1 MTEVGDAGEVR
12 EAGDAGGVGAA
23 GGVGEIGAAGEV
35 ACRPPYERALWFFVA
50 LGTAGAGAGLVGG
63 AYGGGPAAPW
73 AGAGLVGALVAV
85 AALHAA
91 TARVYADAHGLRSR
105 TVSRRRSVPWSAVAE
120 LRVCLTYAHGAR
132 ARQSRRVVVVPR
144 AGRPWPLPLPRD
156 WSGADSGFDARL
168 AALRALHRR
177 YGGPESGHLAVVSSR
192 TAGRGWAGSLAL
204 CALLLAGAGTAA
216 AFVPHT
222 ASDRRAWEAATPC
235 AAGEHGDCL
244 STVEAVVART
254 DAQRPKKTSWLYF
267 ADGRPLERLAV
278 SFEAAR
284 GFRAGDAVRLTVWR
298 GEVREVTGD
307 RYVWREHILAAGE
320 VAVLAAGLGLAAG
333 YPGARVLLRL
343 RGRRLPD
350 DEVLPSALPFAAALT
365 GTALWLLPLC
375 YVHPTALFGSAGSVV
390 WVAVGAHVTVGL
402 LVWAWRATRVRTPEE
417 TGRARDALRE
427 AAAAD
432 ADEDVFLPARF
443 LDHTDYNPHG
453 FGTHIAL
460 GGGAVAVTP
469 GPDRF
474 AARAVPVERLTVT
487 EVRRPRGADGDTVPR
502 GWHIAELSDA
512 DRPDRPVRLAA
523 APDDLA
529 RILRALEAARS
540 PAGA

>member
-1 MTEVGDAGEVR
+1 MTEVGEAGE
-12 EAGDAGGVGAA
+12 AGGVR
-23 GGVGEIGAAGEV
+23 ETGAAGEV
-35 ACRPPYERALWFFVA
+35 ACRPPYERALWCFVA
-50 LGTAGAGAGLVGG
+50 LGTAGAGAGLVGA
-63 AYGGGPAAPW
+63 AYGGGPAALSLW
-73 AGAGLVGALVAV
+73 AGAGLVGALVAL

-91 TARVYADAHGLRSR
+91 SARVYADAHGLRSR
-105 TVSRRRSVPWSAVAE
+105 TVLRRRSVPWSGIAE
-120 LRVCLTYAHGAR
+120 LRVRLTYTHGAR

-144 AGRPWPLPLPRD
+144 DGRPWPLPLPRD

-168 AALRALHRR
+168 TALRALHRR
-177 YGGPESGHLAVVSSR
+177 YGDPEPGHLAVVSSR
-192 TAGRGWAGSLAL
+192 TAGRGWAWPLAL

-267 ADGRPLERLAV
+267 TDGRPLERLAV

-298 GEVREVTGD
+298 GEVREVAGD
-307 RYVWREHILAAGE
+307 RHVWREHIPAAGE

-417 TGRARDALRE
+417 TGRVRDALRE
-427 AAAAD
+427 AAADDD

-453 FGTHIAL
+453 FGTHVVL
-460 GGGAVAVTP
+460 GGGALAVTP

-512 DRPDRPVRLAA
+512 DRPVRLAA